1 MKPKSQIFLQ
11 IVLLIVAAI
20 VLYWK
25 FFALSFIPVD
35 SSLMDTALRYM
46 QSRIAVSWVD
56 FYRGNQ
62 MFKAAQQEK
71 NTNLS
76 GSIQKLDIAI
86 EYYLSSLNG
95 RETREAR
102 ENLEVAQKEYK
113 KLKEDL
119 RVQER
124 LEKEEEEE
132 EQQDTK
138 QDVNSGKSNSGSG
151 TTGSGSNSEKK
162 DESKDS
168 GKKESSST
176 DEPEK
181 SGKNEDGRADNS
193 GKSDD
198 ETGSGSASKTQDEN
212 SKKDGPLGY
221 TNTGTFFEGF
231 SGSMSGTG
239 LSTEDE
245 QKLKGA
251 LNGLKELQN
260 QKGDYTRPNGIPSTT
275 DGMGGLFEKYF
286 GNSSLFGNER
296 DNDPYDY

>member
-1 MKPKSQIFLQ
+1 MKPKSQILLQ
-11 IVLLIVAAI
+11 ILLLSVAAI

-25 FFALSFIPVD
+25 FFALSFIPID
-35 SSLMDTALRYM
+35 SQFMDTALRYM

-56 FYRGNQ
+56 FYRWNS
-62 MFKAAQQEK
+62 MFESAQQDK

-102 ENLEVAQKEYK
+102 ENLETAQKEYK

-124 LEKEEEEE
+124 LEEEKKEEES
-132 EQQDTK
+132 DTNEDK
-138 QDVNSGKSNSGSG
+138 NSWENTSGSG
-151 TTGSGSNSEKK
+151 STWSGSTWSGSTNEEK
-162 DESKDS
+162 DEPNDSWKPGESSKDS
-168 GKKESSST
+168 SE
-176 DEPEK
+176 
-181 SGKNEDGRADNS
+181 A
-193 GKSDD
+193 SD
-198 ETGSGSASKTQDEN
+198 TSWSGSAPKSQNE
-212 SKKDGPLGY
+212 SGKKDGPLGY

-231 SGSMSGTG
+231 AGSMSGTE
-239 LSTEDE
+239 LSAEDE
-245 QKLKGA
+245 QKLKDA

-260 QKGDYTRPNGIPSTT
+260 QKGNYTRPNGIPSPT
-275 DGMGGLFEKYF
+275 DGMWGLFEKYF
-286 GNSSLFGNER
+286 GNSSLFWNER

>member
-56 FYRGNQ
+56 FYRWNQ
-62 MFKAAQQEK
+62 MFKTAQQEK

-102 ENLEVAQKEYK
+102 ENLEAAQKEYK

-138 QDVNSGKSNSGSG
+138 QDVNSWKSNSGSG
-151 TTGSGSNSEKK
+151 TTWSWSNSEKK

-168 GKKESSST
+168 WKKESSST

-181 SGKNEDGRADNS
+181 SWKNEDGRADNS
-193 GKSDD
+193 GKSD
-198 ETGSGSASKTQDEN
+198 ETWSGSASKTQDEN

-221 TNTGTFFEGF
+221 TNTWTFFEGF

-251 LNGLKELQN
+251 LNWLKELQN

-275 DGMGGLFEKYF
+275 DGMWGLFEKYF